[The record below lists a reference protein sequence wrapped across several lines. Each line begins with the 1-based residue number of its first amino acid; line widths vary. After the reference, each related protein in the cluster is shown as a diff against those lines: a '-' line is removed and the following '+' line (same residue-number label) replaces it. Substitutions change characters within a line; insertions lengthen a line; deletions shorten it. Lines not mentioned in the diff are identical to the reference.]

1 MKLETA
7 IKNELGDRWIP
18 HIYDATIRP
27 MRTRS
32 FEFAVPERENQP
44 EILHTLLGIEL
55 KIGRARFACPD
66 LSTARYL
73 SVFARFGCR
82 KVAVPYDITIL
93 SGIADELETAW
104 HRMILIL
111 DKDTK
116 NTTVHGK
123 GKVRSAL
130 LKMMRG
136 EIAKSGAGDAM
147 PLFDTS
153 TKQRQS

>member
-7 IKNELGDRWIP
+7 IRNELGDRWIP
-18 HIYDATIRP
+18 HIYDAKIRP

-32 FEFAVPERENQP
+32 FECPIPERENQP

-55 KIGRARFACPD
+55 KIGRARFSCPD

-73 SVFARFGCR
+73 SVFTRVGCR
-82 KVAVPYDITIL
+82 KVAVPYDITLL

-111 DKDTK
+111 EKDTK

-130 LKMMRG
+130 LKMIRT
-136 EIAKSGAGDAM
+136 EVAKSGAGDAM

>member
-7 IKNELGDRWIP
+7 IRNELGPGWIP
-18 HIYDATIRP
+18 HIYDATVRP

-32 FEFAVPERENQP
+32 FEFAIPERENQP

-55 KIGRARFACPD
+55 KIGRSRFACPD
-66 LSTARYL
+66 LATARYL
-73 SVFARFGCR
+73 SVFARIGCR
-82 KVAVPYDITIL
+82 KVAVPYDISIL
-93 SGIADELETAW
+93 PAIADELETCW
-104 HRMILIL
+104 HRTILIL
-111 DKDTK
+111 EKDTK

-123 GKVRSAL
+123 AKVRSGL
-130 LKMMRG
+130 LKMMRT

-153 TKQRQS
+153 TKQRQN

>member
-7 IKNELGDRWIP
+7 IRNELGERWIP
-18 HIYDATIRP
+18 HIYDAQVRP

-32 FEFAVPERENQP
+32 FEFPIPERENQP

-55 KIGRARFACPD
+55 KIGRARFSCPD

-73 SVFARFGCR
+73 SVFARIGCK
-82 KVAVPYDITIL
+82 KVAVPYDITIV
-93 SGIADELETAW
+93 SGIADELETCW
-104 HRMILIL
+104 YRTILVL
-111 DKDTK
+111 EKDTK
-116 NTTVHGK
+116 NSTVHAK
-123 GKVRSAL
+123 ARIRSAL
-130 LKMMRG
+130 FKMMRT

-153 TKQRQS
+153 TRQRQN

>member
-7 IKNELGDRWIP
+7 IRNELGDRWIP

-32 FEFAVPERENQP
+32 IEFPIPERENQP

-55 KIGRARFACPD
+55 KIGRSRFSCPD

-73 SVFARFGCR
+73 SLFARAGCR
-82 KVAVPYDITIL
+82 KVAVPYDITVL
-93 SGIADELETAW
+93 PGIADELETAW

-111 DKDTK
+111 EKDTR
-116 NTTVHGK
+116 NSTVHGK
-123 GKVRSAL
+123 ARVRSAL
-130 LKMMRG
+130 LKMMRS

-153 TKQRQS
+153 TKQRES